1 MVQLIHCVPDSSN
14 YSSSSSKIIMNEYI
28 IKRLFADN
36 CKQLQYSLQQ
46 IRQRQTEN
54 TNRKK

>member
-1 MVQLIHCVPDSSN
+1 
-14 YSSSSSKIIMNEYI
+14 MNEYI